1 MKKLLILILI
11 ISTSGPVIGEVIPL
25 LSFAIA
31 STDFF
36 NDLIILIKPTEPD
49 YKLISITCTI
59 LVLLGSYTKIP
70 KKWSY

>member
-1 MKKLLILILI
+1 M
-11 ISTSGPVIGEVIPL
+11 V
-25 LSFAIA
+25 FAIA

-36 NDLIILIKPTEPD
+36 RDLIILIKPTEPD